1 MKSEKNKTYI
11 IAELGVNH
19 NGSLSLAKKMIYN
32 AKTCGA
38 DAIKLQSYISSEITS
53 FKALTA
59 DYQSKKKLSQIE
71 MLSKYELSTKQQVL
85 LHRYCKKISIDF
97 LSSAFDLKSLKFLKN
112 LKLKYYKIPSGEIT
126 NVPLLEEYGKLK
138 KKILLSTGM
147 STIKEIS
154 EAISIMKKNGL
165 NKKNLIIFHCT
176 SSYPTKIEDANLN
189 TLTQYRSKF
198 KTLVGYSD
206 HTACVETAS
215 VAVALG
221 ARFIEKHVTLDKKMH
236 GPDHKASL
244 NFREFKKM
252 VSLVRIT
259 EKLQGSAIKII
270 TDSEKKNIRYVRKSI
285 VASRNIKKDSYFS
298 KLNLTT
304 KRPGDGLSPFF
315 LKHLY
320 GKKAKKNFLL
330 DDLISL

>member
-1 MKSEKNKTYI
+1 ME
-11 IAELGVNH
+11 
-19 NGSLSLAKKMIYN
+19 
-32 AKTCGA
+32 
-38 DAIKLQSYISSEITS
+38 
-53 FKALTA
+53 
-59 DYQSKKKLSQIE
+59 
-71 MLSKYELSTKQQVL
+71 
-85 LHRYCKKISIDF
+85 
-97 LSSAFDLKSLKFLKN
+97 
-112 LKLKYYKIPSGEIT
+112 
-126 NVPLLEEYGKLK
+126 
-138 KKILLSTGM
+138 
-147 STIKEIS
+147 
-154 EAISIMKKNGL
+154 
-165 NKKNLIIFHCT
+165 KNLIIFHCT

-252 VSLVRIT
+252 ISLVRKT

-270 TDSEKKNIRYVRKSI
+270 TDSEKKNIKYVRKSI
-285 VASRNIKKDSYFS
+285 VASRNIKKGSYFS

-315 LKHLY
+315 LKQL
-320 GKKAKKNFLL
+320 
-330 DDLISL
+330 